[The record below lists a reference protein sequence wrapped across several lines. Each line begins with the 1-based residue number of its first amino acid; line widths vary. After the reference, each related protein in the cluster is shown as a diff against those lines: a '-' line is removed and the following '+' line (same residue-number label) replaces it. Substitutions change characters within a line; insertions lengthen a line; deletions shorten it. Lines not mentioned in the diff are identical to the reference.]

1 MYVII
6 VCIAIHM
13 IAKMNMRSENCDS
26 FKLDFEI
33 LSQEA
38 KKKIKKIWGREEE

>member
-38 KKKIKKIWGREEE
+38 EKENKENLG